1 MVKKQIIIM
10 PHTPEIA
17 IIEQN
22 TLAALGLR
30 TIIEELIPDA
40 VIRTFASF
48 GQLTDDTPDMY
59 AHYFVS
65 AQIYFAHTAFFLER
79 KPKTIVLSSGEQ
91 PQLNGVPTLDCTLPQ
106 DRLVKAIIS
115 LRRYGH
121 RPNAHPAV
129 SNTEHDLSPRE
140 IEVLVLVTKGYIN
153 KEIAERLNISLT
165 TVISHRK
172 NITEK
177 LGIKS
182 VSALAIYAVMHG
194 YVNPDSV

>member
-91 PQLNGVPTLDCTLPQ
+91 SQLNGVPTLDCTLPQ
-106 DRLVKAIIS
+106 DRLVKTIVS